1 MTNQME
7 VNSVLYSLRIGF
19 NLTSTILEFEIN
31 SGKAR
36 AKILNY
42 LTQQYF
48 SKKSLMYSLWE
59 VNDHIQ

>member
-48 SKKSLMYSLWE
+48 SKKSLMYSL
-59 VNDHIQ
+59 